1 MMISELVQAQTDLAL
16 TDTYDD
22 IIRYYFVAAHTLSG
36 SRFYSDPVKT
46 FQEAEKIF
54 SDYVSVIDYFKGG
67 EVEIYQISRDDYTIV
82 AYTRI

>member
-22 IIRYYFVAAHTLSG
+22 ITQYYFVAAHTLSG

-54 SDYVSVIDYFKGG
+54 GDYVNVIDYFKGG
-67 EVEIYQISRDDYTIV
+67 EVEIYQISRDDYAII